1 VSIAVVITHKVS
13 LSRLCTRGH
22 LQRLVDALHPAPRGR
37 APRPRRDRVVV
48 IGAGMGGLAAALRLA
63 ADGCEVTVLER
74 AAHLGGK
81 ARTIEVG
88 GRAVDAGPT
97 VFTMRWVFDDLF
109 AAAGTALDDHLAL
122 TPATVL
128 ARHAWPDGTRFDLF
142 ADLERTADGIR
153 AFAGAA
159 EAERYRAFA
168 RQTERAYAVFR
179 ESFIEGARPGPL
191 DVVARIGLRGLPA
204 LIAARPSA
212 NMFRAIA
219 DTLQDDRL
227 RQLFARYA
235 TYCGSSP
242 YQAPAT
248 LMLIAHVEQE
258 GVWLAKGGMGALANA
273 ISDLAAKKGATF
285 SYDSHVEQI
294 LTNGRRAAGVR
305 ISDHDRMTRDI
316 AADVVVYNG
325 DVHAIAAGMVETAG
339 RKAPVDPPRGARSQ
353 SAVTWTQRI
362 ARTDFDLS
370 VHNVF
375 FSNDYESEFE
385 ATFKDG
391 KAPTAPTTYVFA
403 PDRLSPDDNET
414 TERLFCLINAPPHH
428 ERAEFG
434 EKEIGQCRENMIKQL
449 SACGL
454 KITTSP
460 ETVTATGP
468 AEFSNRFPG
477 SKGALYG
484 MATHGWQASFLRP
497 GVRTKTP
504 GLYLAGGGV
513 HPGPGVPMATLSG
526 RAAAAAIR
534 ADHAL
539 I

>member
-1 VSIAVVITHKVS
+1 MSTFTMASRPKAVVV
-13 LSRLCTRGH
+13 
-22 LQRLVDALHPAPRGR
+22 
-37 APRPRRDRVVV
+37 
-48 IGAGMGGLAAALRLA
+48 GAGAGGLAAAALLTR
-63 ADGCEVTVLER
+63 DFDVTVLER
-74 AAHLGGK
+74 AGAPGGK
-81 ARTIEVG
+81 IHQNAVG
-88 GRAVDAGPT
+88 GAAIDAGPT
-97 VFTMRWVFDDLF
+97 VFTMRWVFEELF
-109 AAAGTALDDHLAL
+109 DALGERFGDCLQL
-122 TPATVL
+122 TKLDTL
-128 ARHAWPDGTRFDLF
+128 ARHFWPGGERLDLF
-142 ADLERTADGIR
+142 ADREKSAAAIRDFASAADAQNYLDFCKQTQSIYETLRDPFMRAPEPSLWKLMAMRNPFKLAGIHP
-153 AFAGAA
+153 FL
-159 EAERYRAFA
+159 
-168 RQTERAYAVFR
+168 T
-179 ESFIEGARPGPL
+179 L
-191 DVVARIGLRGLPA
+191 WKA
-204 LIAARPSA
+204 LAAR
-212 NMFRAIA
+212 FR
-219 DTLQDDRL
+219 DPRL